1 MGSHP
6 LGRGSRDGSYGRAL
20 LMAGDFELGQL
31 LEAGIDPQKALDLRL
46 SWKIGPSRAD
56 QPELRADIEDG
67 MVRGFRVRSAA
78 DVLAELIEECAGEVD
93 AT

>member
-1 MGSHP
+1 MSD
-6 LGRGSRDGSYGRAL
+6 L
-20 LMAGDFELGQL
+20 GDFNV
-31 LEAGIDPQKALDLRL
+31 QKLLDLRL
-46 SWKIGPSRAD
+46 SWKIGPERAD

-93 AT
+93 AS

>member
-1 MGSHP
+1 MSD
-6 LGRGSRDGSYGRAL
+6 L
-20 LMAGDFELGQL
+20 GDFNV
-31 LEAGIDPQKALDLRL
+31 QKLLDLRL

>member
-1 MGSHP
+1 MSD
-6 LGRGSRDGSYGRAL
+6 L
-20 LMAGDFELGQL
+20 GDFNV
-31 LEAGIDPQKALDLRL
+31 QKLLDLRL

-93 AT
+93 AS

>member
-1 MGSHP
+1 
-6 LGRGSRDGSYGRAL
+6 L
-20 LMAGDFELGQL
+20 GDFNV
-31 LEAGIDPQKALDLRL
+31 QKLLDLRL
-46 SWKIGPSRAD
+46 SWKIGPERAD

-93 AT
+93 AS

>member
-1 MGSHP
+1 MSD
-6 LGRGSRDGSYGRAL
+6 L
-20 LMAGDFELGQL
+20 GDFNV
-31 LEAGIDPQKALDLRL
+31 QKLLDLRL
-46 SWKIGPSRAD
+46 SWKSGPERAD

-93 AT
+93 AS